1 MRRLLTLSGHV
12 TRTVRFALPLPAAI
26 VLFLAILLAAASA
39 RAELRVDITRGHVEP
54 LPIALVDLAGAN
66 EADATLGRQITEVIT
81 RNLERS
87 GLFRPIDP
95 AAFIIEPGG
104 MTVRPRFQ
112 DWRIINA
119 QALVTGR
126 VVPGDPGRLVVEF
139 RLWDV
144 FAEQDL
150 VGLKLSGARE
160 AWRSIAHTMSD
171 KIYERLTGES
181 GYFHT
186 RIVYIAETGPPDLR
200 IKRLAIMDQDGHN
213 LRYLSDGRHLV
224 LTPRFSP
231 TAQEI
236 TYLSYERGVPKVY
249 LRDIDTG
256 QQELLGDF
264 PGMTFAP
271 RFSPDGN
278 QVVMTMAQRGNSDI
292 YEMDLRSRRVRQLTN
307 NPAIETAPCYSPDG
321 AFIAFESDRGGSQQI
336 YVMRPRWERCAPH
349 HVRQGSLRNPGMVS
363 ARRPDRLHQQLSWP
377 VCHRCHE
384 ARRERRANSGA
395 RLLGRRPDLGAER
408 ARADVL
414 PVEFAKSRQRRIGL
428 HRSDRAQRAH
438 PVHEHGGV
446 RSGLVAVDPVM
457 TQSYSRTASRRI
469 RRYGGGSASRHAR
482 TRHAVLWR
490 LRIEGMFAGHGRDSD
505 GPVTTH

>member
-1 MRRLLTLSGHV
+1 MRRILTLSGHV
-12 TRTVRFALPLPAAI
+12 AQRVRRALPLPAAI
-26 VLFLAILLAAASA
+26 ALGLAMLGAAATA
-39 RAELRVDITRGHVEP
+39 QAELRVDITRGHVEP
-54 LPIALVDLAGAN
+54 LPIALVDLAGSS
-66 EADATLGRQITEVIT
+66 EADAAIGRQITEVIT

-126 VVPGDPGRLVVEF
+126 VVPGGDPARLMVEF

-186 RIVYIAETGPPDLR
+186 RVVYIAETGPPDKR
-200 IKRLAIMDQDGHN
+200 IKRLAIMDQDGQN

-236 TYLSYERGVPKVY
+236 TYLSYEGGVPRVY
-249 LRDIDTG
+249 LRQIDTG

-278 QVVMTMAQRGNSDI
+278 LVVMTLAQRGNSDI
-292 YEMDLRSRRVRQLTN
+292 YEMDLRSRQVRRLTD

-336 YVMRPRWERCAPH
+336 YVMRRDGSDVRRITFDRGRYGTPVWSPRGDLIAFTKSH
-349 HVRQGSLRNPGMVS
+349 QGRFYIGVM
-363 ARRPDRLHQQLSWP
+363 RPDGSG
-377 VCHRCHE
+377 
-384 ARRERRANSGA
+384 ERILAQDYLVEGPTWAPN
-395 RLLGRRPDLGAER
+395 GRVIMFFRSSSRDPDSAELVTIDLTGR
-408 ARADVL
+408 N
-414 PVEFAKSRQRRIGL
+414 ERIL
-428 HRSDRAQRAH
+428 FTSTAASDPAWS
-438 PVHEHGGV
+438 P
-446 RSGLVAVDPVM
+446 L
-457 TQSYSRTASRRI
+457 I
-469 RRYGGGSASRHAR
+469 R
-482 TRHAVLWR
+482 
-490 LRIEGMFAGHGRDSD
+490 
-505 GPVTTH
+505 

>member
-1 MRRLLTLSGHV
+1 MRRLPTLSVHAGH
-12 TRTVRFALPLPAAI
+12 TAHRALLFPAAI
-26 VLFLAILLAAASA
+26 VLTLVLLAAASTA

-54 LPIALVDLAGAN
+54 LPIALVDLAGSN
-66 EADATLGRQITEVIT
+66 EADAEVGRKITQVIT

-87 GLFRPIDP
+87 GLFRAIDP
-95 AAFIIEPGG
+95 AAFISEPSG

-126 VVPGDPGRLVVEF
+126 VVPSDTGRLMVEF

-150 VGLKLSGARE
+150 VGLKLSGSVE
-160 AWRSIAHTMSD
+160 AWRPIAHTMSD

-186 RIVYIAETGPPDLR
+186 RVVYIAETGPPDKR

-249 LRDIDTG
+249 LRHIDTG

-278 QVVMTMAQRGNSDI
+278 FVVMTLAQDGNSEI
-292 YEMDLRSRRVRQLTN
+292 YEMDLRSRGTRRLTN

-321 AFIAFESDRGGSQQI
+321 QFIAFESDRGGSQQI
-336 YVMRPRWERCAPH
+336 YVMRRD
-349 HVRQGSLRNPGMVS
+349 GS
-363 ARRPDRLHQQLSWP
+363 
-377 VCHRCHE
+377 
-384 ARRERRANSGA
+384 
-395 RLLGRRPDLGAER
+395 
-408 ARADVL
+408 DV
-414 PVEFAKSRQRRIGL
+414 RRITFG
-428 HRSDRAQRAH
+428 
-438 PVHEHGGV
+438 EG
-446 RSGLVAVDPVM
+446 
-457 TQSYSRTASRRI
+457 
-469 RRYGGGSASRHAR
+469 RYGTPVWSPRGDLIAFTKSHRGQFSIGVMKTDGSGERILARDYLVEGPTWAPNGRVLMFFRSSSRDPDSAELVTIDLTGRNERILFTSTAASDPAWSP
-482 TRHAVLWR
+482 L
-490 LRIEGMFAGHGRDSD
+490 IQ
-505 GPVTTH
+505 

>member
-26 VLFLAILLAAASA
+26 VLCLAILLAAAGA

-292 YEMDLRSRRVRQLTN
+292 YEMDLRSRQVRQLTN

-336 YVMRPRWERCAPH
+336 YIMRRDGSDVHRITFGKGRYGTPVWSPRGDLIAFTNSYRGQFSIGVMRPDGTGERILAQDYLVEGPTWAPNGR
-349 HVRQGSLRNPGMVS
+349 VLMFFRSSSRNPDSAELVS
-363 ARRPDRLHQQLSWP
+363 IDLTGRN
-377 VCHRCHE
+377 
-384 ARRERRANSGA
+384 ERILFTSTAA
-395 RLLGRRPDLGAER
+395 
-408 ARADVL
+408 
-414 PVEFAKSRQRRIGL
+414 
-428 HRSDRAQRAH
+428 SDPAWSPLIQ
-438 PVHEHGGV
+438 
-446 RSGLVAVDPVM
+446 
-457 TQSYSRTASRRI
+457 
-469 RRYGGGSASRHAR
+469 
-482 TRHAVLWR
+482 
-490 LRIEGMFAGHGRDSD
+490 
-505 GPVTTH
+505 

>member
-1 MRRLLTLSGHV
+1 MRRILTLSGHV
-12 TRTVRFALPLPAAI
+12 AQRVRRALPLPAAI
-26 VLFLAILLAAASA
+26 ALGLAMLGAAATA
-39 RAELRVDITRGHVEP
+39 QAELRVDITRGHVEP
-54 LPIALVDLAGAN
+54 LPIALVDLAGSS
-66 EADATLGRQITEVIT
+66 EADAAIGRQITEVIT

-126 VVPGDPGRLVVEF
+126 VVPGGDPGRLMVEF

-186 RIVYIAETGPPDLR
+186 RVVYIAETGPPDKR
-200 IKRLAIMDQDGHN
+200 IKRLAIMDQDGQN

-236 TYLSYERGVPKVY
+236 TYLSYEGGVPRVY
-249 LRDIDTG
+249 LRQIDTG

-278 QVVMTMAQRGNSDI
+278 HVVMTMAQRGNSDI
-292 YEMDLRSRRVRQLTN
+292 YEMDLRSRQVRRLTD

-336 YVMRPRWERCAPH
+336 YVMRRDGSDVHRITFDRGRYGTPVWSPRGDLIAFTKSH
-349 HVRQGSLRNPGMVS
+349 QGRFYIGVM
-363 ARRPDRLHQQLSWP
+363 RPDGSG
-377 VCHRCHE
+377 
-384 ARRERRANSGA
+384 ERILAQDYLVEGPTWAPN
-395 RLLGRRPDLGAER
+395 GRVIMFFRSSSRDPDSAELVTIDLTGR
-408 ARADVL
+408 N
-414 PVEFAKSRQRRIGL
+414 ERIL
-428 HRSDRAQRAH
+428 FTSTAASDPAWSPLIQ
-438 PVHEHGGV
+438 
-446 RSGLVAVDPVM
+446 
-457 TQSYSRTASRRI
+457 
-469 RRYGGGSASRHAR
+469 
-482 TRHAVLWR
+482 
-490 LRIEGMFAGHGRDSD
+490 
-505 GPVTTH
+505 